1 MDNQI
6 NRNILSN
13 KKVIKKRDIRK
24 LKLEEKNKF
33 APQPI
38 VIKHKF
44 KKKLVLPITLGV
56 VVLCGTNLF
65 TVEGEVVDKDFIST
79 DLKNKDDKDSYID
92 QNNNYDYFA
101 VGSSDDK
108 SRVIDFLYGPSG
120 QLVYKYSEMYGV
132 DPQVIAAMCMQ
143 ESSLMHR
150 ECIPGGDLYYGYGV
164 GIMQLES
171 PSGQQISA
179 YNYLTGQ
186 FDTEYITMEKACS
199 MEMNIKIGCMIFQNS
214 LKENYGN
221 IFLAIQSH
229 NYGQP
234 MIDLI
239 LDQKYSKKATSVK
252 QDYENLEWVKDIKY
266 AHENPKEY
274 LFDWN
279 EDSYGDGNYI
289 SNVLRY
295 CPSEKVTYKYNGCEY
310 TFDLKSMK
318 IIRINELGTKVK

>member
-1 MDNQI
+1 MENEL
-6 NRNILSN
+6 NRNALQG
-13 KKVIKKRDIRK
+13 KKVINKRAIRK
-24 LKLEEKNKF
+24 LKLERNNKF
-33 APQPI
+33 APKPI
-38 VIKHKF
+38 VPKRKF
-44 KKKLVLPITLGV
+44 SKKIVLPLTLGV
-56 VVLCGTNLF
+56 VILCGGNLF
-65 TVEGEVVDKDFIST
+65 KVEGEVVAKNLESSSITNEDNTKIDK
-79 DLKNKDDKDSYID
+79 N
-92 QNNNYDYFA
+92 QNSNDDYFS

-108 SRVIDFLYGPSG
+108 SKVIDFLYGPSG

-132 DPQVIAAMCMQ
+132 DPNVIAAMCMQ

-150 ECIPGGDLYYGYGV
+150 ECIPGGDLYNGYGV

-171 PSGQQISA
+171 PSGQEISA
-179 YNYLTGQ
+179 YNYLSGQ
-186 FDTEYITMEKACS
+186 FDTEYITMENACN

-214 LKENYGN
+214 LKNNYGN
-221 IFLAIQSH
+221 VFLAIQSH

-239 LDQKYSKKATSVK
+239 FDQKYQQKATSVK

-279 EDSYGDGNYI
+279 EDSYGDDNYI

-295 CPSEKVTYKYNGCEY
+295 CPSEKVKYKYNGCEY

-318 IIRINELGTKVK
+318 IIRISELGTKVK